1 MVINGYDA
9 SYTVVEGD
17 WGLSRPGHVLPRI
30 VSGPLIAPA
39 PFYTGHYFPML
50 GHRPGYGR
58 REIEPPPNRPL
69 PRPAPTYYREW
80 SAQSDMTAPAT
91 LDAPDSPDIE
101 VSPEVGGRNRDHR
114 RLRERDER
122 LRDHRQ
128 HDSHYRDKNRHKRDD
143 HRSKKSNHRP
153 KKKDR

>member
-1 MVINGYDA
+1 MC
-9 SYTVVEGD
+9 
-17 WGLSRPGHVLPRI
+17 RRRI

-91 LDAPDSPDIE
+91 LNAPDSSDIE
-101 VSPEVGGRNRDHR
+101 VRRRSCGWNRDHR
-114 RLRERDER
+114 RLRERHER
-122 LRDHRQ
+122 CAITASTTVITATRTATSATTTAPR
-128 HDSHYRDKNRHKRDD
+128 KATTA
-143 HRSKKSNHRP
+143 P